1 MTYGPIDFIALEFQ
15 GNRFRGETLVELIDL
30 VEKEIIRIIDL
41 VVVVKDKDGVVD
53 VMELQQLDAAV
64 LASLEPLDAE
74 DTGILTVKDIEDLAS
89 QLDNETAA
97 GLMLIENLWAT
108 RTIEALERANARLV
122 TFDRIPH
129 QVVVPSA
136 GRHRRHRLDRVIN
149 PHSYW

>member
-15 GNRFRGETLVELIDL
+15 GNRFKGETLLELIDL

-41 VVVVKDKDGVVD
+41 VVVLKDKDGAVEVL
-53 VMELQQLDAAV
+53 ELQQLDASV
-64 LASLEPLDAE
+64 LALLDPLGAE
-74 DTGILTVKDIEDLAS
+74 ATGILTVADIEDLAS

-122 TFDRIPH
+122 MFERIPH
-129 QVVVPSA
+129 QVVVQALEDLA
-136 GRHRRHRLDRVIN
+136 GM
-149 PHSYW
+149 PE

>member
-53 VMELQQLDAAV
+53 VLELQQLDAAV
-64 LASLEPLDAE
+64 LASLDPLGAE
-74 DTGILTVKDIEDLAS
+74 DTGILTVADIEDLAS
-89 QLDNETAA
+89 QLGNETAA

-122 TFDRIPH
+122 MFERIPH
-129 QVVVPSA
+129 QVVVEALEDIADIDP
-136 GRHRRHRLDRVIN
+136 IE
-149 PHSYW
+149 

>member
-15 GNRFRGETLVELIDL
+15 GNRFRGETLLELIDL

-41 VVVVKDKDGVVD
+41 VVVLKDKDGAVEVL
-53 VMELQQLDAAV
+53 ELQQLDANV
-64 LASLEPLDAE
+64 LALLDPLGAE
-74 DTGILTVKDIEDLAS
+74 DTGILTVADIEDLAS

-122 TFDRIPH
+122 MFERIPH
-129 QVVVPSA
+129 QVVEDALEDLA
-136 GRHRRHRLDRVIN
+136 GM
-149 PHSYW
+149 PE